1 MKELEKNV
9 EVLKDKIEVRKNK
22 KFEIIRKSRIII
34 MLLRRKKRNKIIG
47 MGRIVWSIDEGR
59 VKLGVKVEIID
70 EFKGELRIWRIIENG
85 EI

>member
-47 MGRIVWSIDEGR
+47 MGRIV
-59 VKLGVKVEIID
+59 
-70 EFKGELRIWRIIENG
+70 
-85 EI
+85 